1 MCVLEFAGDL
11 DEEVVEVA
19 LGDLVVLEEDVHT
32 VVDEDHLGLVV
43 RS

>member
-19 LGDLVVLEEDVHT
+19 LGDLVVLEESVHA

>member
-1 MCVLEFAGDL
+1 MCVLEFVHDL

-19 LGDLVVLEEDVHT
+19 LGDLAVLEEDVHA